1 MKRKLISI
9 ILVVLM
15 CFSSVGC
22 NRSLKENPS
31 KQSELGTVEPSNTR
45 NKEEYFAPEHIDS
58 KGTYDS
64 LNLIF
69 DADISIPTQNSY
81 SIIQVAKIVYSD
93 EDYKAIMDYFC
104 PKGEWINEP
113 QQTKS
118 QIEALISKIK
128 QDSVANNSQL
138 QQHIDYL
145 YSLLE
150 DAPEVATTTE
160 FTFNAESENMEF
172 KAYTLNELGGYASFW
187 GQYNGNTY
195 QYTRNADTVVMREEY
210 LESNDP
216 LAPNFAQNI
225 NISSDA
231 ALKIAEETL
240 SDLGVDKNI
249 KLKYRNKAVAFSG
262 TDAFAIGWD
271 FVFTRSNNDL
281 QTPYVDYFDLW
292 SNSAAPTSF
301 APWDSECYFVF
312 VDEDG
317 VYRLYA
323 KGAGR
328 QIACE
333 NSAVK
338 LLPFDDVIER
348 IKTQLIKQHSLP
360 DGEKQVVL
368 VRQINLCSTLVNI
381 VDNEKI
387 GRSIPSWEVVYY
399 LGDGTS
405 FDESEAY
412 ELTTFFSAIDGSYIE
427 PRIGEDV
434 ISRIYG

>member
-1 MKRKLISI
+1 MSLQTA
-9 ILVVLM
+9 
-15 CFSSVGC
+15 FSSQTDAG
-22 NRSLKENPS
+22 SFDSS
-31 KQSELGTVEPSNTR
+31 KAELQVEYYT
-45 NKEEYFAPEHIDS
+45 PEHIDS
-58 KGTYDS
+58 KGKYNG

-69 DADISIPTQNSY
+69 NADITVPSKDSFYIV
-81 SIIQVAKIVYSD
+81 QVAKTIYSG
-93 EDYKAIMDYFC
+93 EDYQTIMDYFC
-104 PKGEWINEP
+104 PKAEWINEP

-150 DAPEVATTTE
+150 NAPEVATTTE
-160 FTFNAESENMEF
+160 FAFNAESENSEF
-172 KAYTLNELGGYASFW
+172 KAYTLNNLGGYASFW
-187 GQYNGNTY
+187 GQNNGNTY
-195 QYTRNADTVVMREEY
+195 QYIRNADTIVMREEY

-216 LAPNFAQNI
+216 LAPNFAKSI

-240 SDLGVDKNI
+240 SDLGVDENI
-249 KLKYRNKAVAFSG
+249 KLLYKNKAIAFSG
-262 TDAFAIGWD
+262 TEASTIGWD
-271 FVFTRSNNDL
+271 FIFTRCNNGL
-281 QTPYVDYFDLW
+281 NTPYVDYFDLW
-292 SNSAAPTSF
+292 SNSDAPVNY
-301 APWDSECYFVF
+301 APWDKECYFVF

-317 VYRLYA
+317 VYRLYVR
-323 KGAGR
+323 GAGQ
-328 QIACE
+328 QIDCE
-333 NSAVK
+333 DNEEK
-338 LLPFDDVIER
+338 LLPFVQLIEK
-348 IKTQLIKQHSLP
+348 IKTQLIAQHSLP
-360 DGEKQVVL
+360 SGEKQIVL

-381 VDNEKI
+381 DGSEKI
-387 GRSIPSWEVVYY
+387 GKSIPSWEVVYY

-434 ISRIYG
+434 VSRTYD